1 LLFGRTLGKLL
12 TGLRS
17 VCVNGA
23 PLTVRAA
30 LVRTIGR
37 VIDELPVFYLV
48 GFIALLA
55 SGSPRQRFGDK
66 LAGTTVLAR

>member
-1 LLFGRTLGKLL
+1 
-12 TGLRS
+12 
-17 VCVNGA
+17 VCVDGA

-37 VIDELPVFYLV
+37 VID
-48 GFIALLA
+48 IALLA